1 MIGMRRI
8 ILSLMVLLLV
18 FGCVQEKSKD
28 YFPLKV
34 GNYWIQTINVSIGGE
49 TISKTIRLEIKKTE
63 EIEGKTN
70 YIVDYYMDGEKIQQE
85 YYYMDGTKMVTSKR
99 VLSGVAVEF
108 EPDQVWYDFGSDNWK
123 WEGKVGSLDCT
134 SNGELLGTEKVS
146 VPAGEFDSL
155 KTKLTITCSDGS
167 SATAYRWFADGVGLV
182 KEESST
188 SGLQV
193 VSKMKE
199 YKVG

>member
-1 MIGMRRI
+1 MRKSI
-8 ILSLMVLLLV
+8 YCFV
-18 FGCVQEKSKD
+18 FRCVKEKSKD

-70 YIVDYYMDGEKIQQE
+70 YIVDYYMDGEKKQQE

-108 EPDQVWYDFGSDNWK
+108 EPDQVWYD
-123 WEGKVGSLDCT
+123 LD
-134 SNGELLGTEKVS
+134 
-146 VPAGEFDSL
+146 
-155 KTKLTITCSDGS
+155 
-167 SATAYRWFADGVGLV
+167 R
-182 KEESST
+182 
-188 SGLQV
+188 
-193 VSKMKE
+193 
-199 YKVG
+199 